1 MDLLPMPRALEHSRQ
16 TESQAMT
23 TLSESRGAERAD
35 SKAFPFRTRRRG
47 GARYKGA
54 LAAVAAV
61 ALVGYAGVAVE
72 AALQSIE
79 PGRYEEHVSRYPPV
93 EAAFE
98 PVGPER
104 VALVIG
110 NGDYVRIDSDS
121 SALTDAAGVGAALE
135 RLGFGVRYLE
145 DAGYVDMLQGLL
157 EFSRAA
163 QSARAAVVFYA
174 GHGHVVDGRNFMIPV
189 DASHAVLNA
198 VFEGDLD
205 SDLYV
210 TEGSLGWIPVT
221 WLIRSVA
228 GASHLRLVVLDA
240 DVTAP
245 LGPVGET
252 TVAQAAVVGTMAW
265 AGDADAHSPYTEA
278 LLRYLEEPELEL
290 GMLFRKVRD
299 DVMQATGGNQEPVV
313 YGLPGWGVFLGSLS
327 GQPPVLDPDLDPP
340 PPDPAGEAQ
349 RVDPPGTTFRDCGEC
364 PEMVVVPEGSFMM
377 GSTAG
382 GDAERPVHRV
392 TFARP
397 FAVGVYEVT
406 FAEWDACVSDGG
418 CGGYRPDDAGWGHG
432 RRPVIHVSW
441 ENAKA
446 YVRWLSGK
454 TGEAYRLLSES
465 EWEYVARAGTGTEY
479 WWGDEIGR
487 NRANCDGCGS
497 RWDAERTAPG
507 SFSPNAFGLQ
517 DVHGNVWEWV
527 EDCWNDSY
535 NGAPSDGSA
544 WESGEW
550 ECGARVLRGG
560 SWDSI
565 PRDLRS
571 ANRGWNPPDG
581 RVADRGFRVARTLTP

>member
-16 TESQAMT
+16 TESQAMIT
-23 TLSESRGAERAD
+23 IPKSRVAERTD

-47 GARYKGA
+47 GARYRGA
-54 LAAVAAV
+54 LAAVAAA

-110 NGDYVRIDSDS
+110 NGDYVTAGIDSDS

-145 DAGYVDMLQGLL
+145 DAGYVDMLQSLL

-174 GHGHVVDGRNFMIPV
+174 GHGHVVDGRNFLIPV
-189 DASHAVLNA
+189 DASHAILNA

-228 GASHLRLVVLDA
+228 GASHFRLVVLDA
-240 DVTAP
+240 DVSAP

-252 TVAQAAVVGTMAW
+252 TVAQAAVEGTEAW
-265 AGDADAHSPYTEA
+265 SGDADAHSPFTEA

-299 DVMQATGGNQEPVV
+299 DVMQATGGSQEPVV
-313 YGLPGWGVFLGSLS
+313 YGLPGRGVFLGSLS
-327 GQPPVLDPDLDPP
+327 GQP
-340 PPDPAGEAQ
+340 Q
-349 RVDPPGTTFRDCGEC
+349 R
-364 PEMVVVPEGSFMM
+364 
-377 GSTAG
+377 
-382 GDAERPVHRV
+382 
-392 TFARP
+392 
-397 FAVGVYEVT
+397 
-406 FAEWDACVSDGG
+406 
-418 CGGYRPDDAGWGHG
+418 
-432 RRPVIHVSW
+432 
-441 ENAKA
+441 
-446 YVRWLSGK
+446 
-454 TGEAYRLLSES
+454 
-465 EWEYVARAGTGTEY
+465 
-479 WWGDEIGR
+479 
-487 NRANCDGCGS
+487 
-497 RWDAERTAPG
+497 
-507 SFSPNAFGLQ
+507 
-517 DVHGNVWEWV
+517 
-527 EDCWNDSY
+527 
-535 NGAPSDGSA
+535 
-544 WESGEW
+544 
-550 ECGARVLRGG
+550 
-560 SWDSI
+560 
-565 PRDLRS
+565 PR
-571 ANRGWNPPDG
+571 
-581 RVADRGFRVARTLTP
+581 